1 MTEIKKIAIYSRKS
15 KFTGVGD
22 SIGNQIQMCK
32 DYCELNYKDQEKEYF
47 VFEDE
52 GFSGSNLNRPQFKKM
67 MQHIKDFDVL
77 ICYRLDRLSRDTG
90 DFATTYAT
98 LTANKV
104 DFISVNERF
113 DTSNPL
119 GKAMLQMSA
128 VFAELE
134 RSTIAE
140 RVRENMLE
148 NAKNGY
154 WTGGRIPLGFYSEQS
169 YFIDDEGK
177 QRQVIKLLKNEDEA
191 KLVKQI
197 FDVYLKEGSL
207 HKTEVYFVQ
216 NNIKSNRGIL
226 LEKTSLRTIIQN
238 PVYVKSSQEVMNWLK
253 EDGWNVYGEPDGIH
267 SLLSYNKTEGVKIN
281 GKFSKRIK
289 DKTEWIA
296 AISTT
301 EGIIEHDIWIKAQE
315 QLKANKNTFPRLG
328 KTHNALLAG
337 KLKCALCGGNMTIQH
352 GKVSKKDGHKFFY
365 YVCSNKKRSR
375 STLCKAKNVKVDEL
389 DLSVIREIESIAKYR
404 HDYIKELKERL
415 KKEEISDNKAINKT
429 KIIKEINDKKNKINR
444 LVDKLSIDD
453 SIQDIIVERIKSLKE
468 EVTKLEASLIEI
480 DNKIKNTKDTNLKIE
495 FLSEILD
502 RCTNISNMDQ
512 EEQKRLI
519 NLIVDDIQYNGDT
532 GEVEINIINSKKK

>member
-468 EVTKLEASLIEI
+468 EVTKLEASLVDI
-480 DNKIKNTKDTNLKIE
+480 DNKIKNTKDTNLNIE

>member
-1 MTEIKKIAIYSRKS
+1 MTNIKKIAIYSRKS

-177 QRQVIKLLKNEDEA
+177 QRQVIKLLRNEYEA

-238 PVYVKSSQEVMNWLK
+238 PVYVKSSPEVMNWLK

-315 QLKANKNTFPRLG
+315 QLKANKDTFPRLG

-375 STLCKAKNVKVDEL
+375 RTLCKSRNVKVDEL
-389 DLSVIREIESIAKYR
+389 DLSIIREIENIAKYR

-415 KKEEISDNKAINKT
+415 KKEDIENNKVVNKT
-429 KIIKEINDKKNKINR
+429 KITKEINDKKNKINR

-468 EVTKLEASLIEI
+468 EVTKLESSLIEI
-480 DNKIKNTKDTNLKIE
+480 DNKIKNTKDTNLNIE

-502 RCTNISNMDQ
+502 RCTNISNMTQ

-519 NLIVDDIQYNGDT
+519 DLIVDDIQYNGDT

>member
-177 QRQVIKLLKNEDEA
+177 QRQVIKLLRNEYEA

-238 PVYVKSSQEVMNWLK
+238 PVYVKSSPEVMNWLK

-315 QLKANKNTFPRLG
+315 QLKANKDTFPRLG

-415 KKEEISDNKAINKT
+415 KKEDIDNNKAVNKT
-429 KIIKEINDKKNKINR
+429 KITKEINDKKNKINR

-453 SIQDIIVERIKSLKE
+453 SIQDIIIERIKSLKD
-468 EVTKLEASLIEI
+468 EVTKLEAYLIEI
-480 DNKIKNTKDTNLKIE
+480 DNKIKNTKDTNLNIE

>member
-238 PVYVKSSQEVMNWLK
+238 PVYVKSSPEVMNWLK

-315 QLKANKNTFPRLG
+315 QLKANKDTFPRLG

-468 EVTKLEASLIEI
+468 EVTKLEASLVDI
-480 DNKIKNTKDTNLKIE
+480 DNKIKNTKDTNLNIE

>member
-238 PVYVKSSQEVMNWLK
+238 PVYVKSSPEVMNWLK

-315 QLKANKNTFPRLG
+315 QLKANKDTFPRLG

-375 STLCKAKNVKVDEL
+375 RTLCKSRNAKVDEL
-389 DLSVIREIESIAKYR
+389 DLSIIREIENIAKYR

-468 EVTKLEASLIEI
+468 EVTKLEASLVDI
-480 DNKIKNTKDTNLKIE
+480 DNKIKNTKDTNLNIE

>member
-238 PVYVKSSQEVMNWLK
+238 PVYVKSSPEVMNWLK

-315 QLKANKNTFPRLG
+315 QLKANKDTFPRLG

-375 STLCKAKNVKVDEL
+375 STLCKSRNVKVDEL
-389 DLSVIREIESIAKYR
+389 DLSIIREIENIAKHRY
-404 HDYIKELKERL
+404 DYVKKLKERL
-415 KKEEISDNKAINKT
+415 KKEDIDNNKAVNKT
-429 KIIKEINDKKNKINR
+429 KITKEINDKKNKINR

-453 SIQDIIVERIKSLKE
+453 SIQDIIIERIKSLKD
-468 EVTKLEASLIEI
+468 EVTKLEAYLIEI
-480 DNKIKNTKDTNLKIE
+480 DNKIKNTKDTNLNIE

-502 RCTNISNMDQ
+502 RCTNISNMTQ

-519 NLIVDDIQYNGDT
+519 DLIVDDIQYNGDT